1 MLALIR
7 SVVSNERAA
16 AMMRDFVT
24 REVLA
29 RLARALELD
38 QPHLRASLVGSQL
51 VGLAMLR
58 YVVKVEPLASAP
70 AARVAAWIGPTL
82 QRYLTDP
89 AATKSSGGQT
99 KRRWRAGERPG
110 GTPPPF
116 FWGGGCGGAPP

>member
-7 SVVSNERAA
+7 SVVSSERAA
-16 AMMRDFVT
+16 AMMRAFVT

-29 RLARALELD
+29 RVARALELD

-70 AARVAAWIGPTL
+70 VARVAAWIGPTL

-89 AATKSSGGQT
+89 AATRSNGSHRKG
-99 KRRWRAGERPG
+99 R
-110 GTPPPF
+110 
-116 FWGGGCGGAPP
+116 